1 MWFINK
7 ILWTNHDGHDAI
19 VVLNKVS
26 KPIKSRYSDLLRHW
40 YIKNYPTKA
49 PKGLSRVL
57 GNLNRLNKWLDGW
70 YSEAVEDAI
79 SNLRNPEKSVN
90 NEKNEEIEEN
100 IIIVRGWFP
109 SIHSAIDYELVLTPS
124 SSRSKM
130 LSILGYEKTPFY
142 KLKDVLFMVRRELTP
157 TRLEPIIQFIAQ
169 KQGARRNNGQLVKHQ
184 VIKKF
189 RKMIPWDQINQTSY
203 SRWINNRVP
212 YMDPSSKKL
221 ANVIFQTFYNKAL
234 WFCSIFL
241 SAYKHRVMNQKE
253 MQDLYNSVL
262 LDPQILGLSSDD
274 TNRLCLMLGKPIL
287 LESEEAV
294 MEQTKLLKDNLKNHT
309 WISAVKV
316 PTVKESRF
324 IKSIGVGFSLR
335 TDLQKEKKLS
345 EWLEDTKII
354 CGVPTSDDILAENL
368 PLMCYHP
375 DDYFYCSCTMP
386 VDKTVK
392 WCEKVTS
399 YMIGNAHRIGL
410 DEWVYLMNN
419 MPSPPSLL
427 IGRLDQ
433 YSKGRGQLF
442 RDLLSIN
449 KNVLN
454 RPNPVCDNILCMTMD
469 EWEQK
474 DIEVDQIF
482 YSSDSIMT
490 KARER
495 KFEKN
500 MNRVWL
506 YKPKRVR
513 TIEFIRKKVIRF
525 VENDLEQDRH
535 LNMFQWNDAN
545 YIKSFQS
552 IGRINNAMVLVDK
565 MKDFDLYTIRTYV
578 SDTIYLVGEC
588 KPSIP
593 GISIDEAPKRNTS
606 LNMAV

>member
-1 MWFINK
+1 
-7 ILWTNHDGHDAI
+7 
-19 VVLNKVS
+19 
-26 KPIKSRYSDLLRHW
+26 
-40 YIKNYPTKA
+40 
-49 PKGLSRVL
+49 
-57 GNLNRLNKWLDGW
+57 
-70 YSEAVEDAI
+70 
-79 SNLRNPEKSVN
+79 
-90 NEKNEEIEEN
+90 
-100 IIIVRGWFP
+100 
-109 SIHSAIDYELVLTPS
+109 
-124 SSRSKM
+124 
-130 LSILGYEKTPFY
+130 
-142 KLKDVLFMVRRELTP
+142 
-157 TRLEPIIQFIAQ
+157 
-169 KQGARRNNGQLVKHQ
+169 
-184 VIKKF
+184 
-189 RKMIPWDQINQTSY
+189 
-203 SRWINNRVP
+203 
-212 YMDPSSKKL
+212 
-221 ANVIFQTFYNKAL
+221 
-234 WFCSIFL
+234 
-241 SAYKHRVMNQKE
+241 
-253 MQDLYNSVL
+253 
-262 LDPQILGLSSDD
+262 
-274 TNRLCLMLGKPIL
+274 
-287 LESEEAV
+287 
-294 MEQTKLLKDNLKNHT
+294 
-309 WISAVKV
+309 
-316 PTVKESRF
+316 
-324 IKSIGVGFSLR
+324 
-335 TDLQKEKKLS
+335 
-345 EWLEDTKII
+345 
-354 CGVPTSDDILAENL
+354 
-368 PLMCYHP
+368 
-375 DDYFYCSCTMP
+375 MP

-474 DIEVDQIF
+474 DIEVNQIF